1 MNDSFMN
8 KHIFL
13 SFSELLP
20 QRFGMHAN
28 DLHLF
33 PTMLKTFYKNRRPE
47 EGKKL
52 WNNIIFHNFFAFPT
66 TYAFVAFLLINPE
79 LQRILRTEFE
89 SSFLSPRILF
99 NCFASLLRVFKTK
112 QLRNVLERI

>member
-1 MNDSFMN
+1 
-8 KHIFL
+8 
-13 SFSELLP
+13 
-20 QRFGMHAN
+20 MHAN

-33 PTMLKTFYKNRRPE
+33 PTVLEKKEDLKKE
-47 EGKKL
+47 KKL

-112 QLRNVLERI
+112 QLRNVLGRVLG